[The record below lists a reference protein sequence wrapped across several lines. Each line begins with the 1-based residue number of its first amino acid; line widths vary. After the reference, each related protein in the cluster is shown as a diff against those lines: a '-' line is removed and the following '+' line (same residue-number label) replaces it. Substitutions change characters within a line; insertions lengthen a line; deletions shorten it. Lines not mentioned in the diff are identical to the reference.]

1 MSEYTILKQWQFDDR
16 VVTLL
21 RSNTALRKWLGK
33 TEFRTGERRELVVED
48 EKEAYR
54 RFYTEC
60 EAAMNAER
68 ARWEI

>member
-1 MSEYTILKQWQFDDR
+1 
-16 VVTLL
+16 LL